1 MAVAENL
8 AEMAEFNQLFSYTG
22 FYVVNDIFQSQ
33 REKLGIKTNTY
44 SNIHVSERIPSLVLN
59 SGHKP

>member
-22 FYVVNDIFQSQ
+22 FYVVNDIFRV
-33 REKLGIKTNTY
+33 REK
-44 SNIHVSERIPSLVLN
+44 S
-59 SGHKP
+59 